1 MNKAKISLFCNRII
15 FNNSSFVFSS
25 ILYAISI
32 LIIFYNVNNLILD
45 NLFFSLVLSFF
56 ATFFIN
62 KLLLLYNIKFRI
74 FLNYFLPTVIG
85 AGYFLATKN
94 YDTSNKY
101 LFFGSLIF
109 VFLLLSNLFEYFN
122 FKSNLSYIY
131 KKLVFLQNLLFSF
144 LISGVVFLG
153 VFISLGSIEHLFVF
167 NLFNDKISRIIF
179 STFLYFLLESE
190 RSIWYKNTMM
200 IDGY

>member
-1 MNKAKISLFCNRII
+1 
-15 FNNSSFVFSS
+15 
-25 ILYAISI
+25 
-32 LIIFYNVNNLILD
+32 
-45 NLFFSLVLSFF
+45 
-56 ATFFIN
+56 
-62 KLLLLYNIKFRI
+62 
-74 FLNYFLPTVIG
+74 LPTVIG

-179 STFLYFLLESE
+179 STFLYFSVLIFIILS
-190 RSIWYKNTMM
+190 SFVQKNKK
-200 IDGY
+200 